1 MKSRLLKKAF
11 IASVLSF
18 GLSVFSLQA
27 KELIVST
34 TASMGSLQYDTTKHF
49 VDTTNVKLAES
60 KLDYQ
65 LKFFGSGQLGS
76 DKDTQQKLKL
86 GTIDIA
92 LLSSTLAT
100 NIPQMAIF
108 ELPFLIT
115 NREQLAKV
123 ETEVFYPHI
132 APEAEKKGYKIIGL
146 WENGFRSITNNSR
159 PITKPEDLKGL
170 KIRTPNSSWRLK
182 MFKVWGANPTPIPF
196 GDVFI
201 GLRTGVID
209 GQENPL
215 TNIYAAK
222 LQEVQKFLSITNHV
236 YSPSYLTVGLN
247 SYKKL
252 PTEVKVIIEESAKE
266 SQAWGYKEA
275 ERLDIELE
283 KKLAES
289 GMQINKADIDA
300 FIKASQPIYDEFI
313 SSVKDGKV
321 LLEKHKKQLSNDAS

>member
-1 MKSRLLKKAF
+1 MKPASHKITVISTALLLSATF
-11 IASVLSF
+11 SV
-18 GLSVFSLQA
+18 QA
-27 KELIVST
+27 KDLVVST
-34 TASMGSLQYDTTKHF
+34 TASLGSLQYDTTEHF
-49 VDTTNVKLAES
+49 VNVANEKLTAA

-65 LKFFGSGQLGS
+65 LKFFGSGQLGN

-115 NREQLAKV
+115 DRTQLAKV
-123 ETEVFYPHI
+123 EQQVFYPYI
-132 APEAEKKGYKIIGL
+132 APEAEKKGYKVIGL
-146 WENGFRSITNNSR
+146 WENGFRSITNSTR
-159 PITKPEDLKGL
+159 PINKPEDLKGL

-182 MFKVWGANPTPIPF
+182 MFQTWGANPTPIPF

-201 GLRTGVID
+201 GLRTKVID

-222 LQEVQKFLSITNHV
+222 LQEVQKYLSITNHV
-236 YSPSYLTVGLN
+236 YSPAYLTVGVN

-252 PTEVKVIIEESAKE
+252 PQNVRDIIEEAAKE
-266 SQAWGYKEA
+266 SQSWSYKEA
-275 ERLDIELE
+275 DRLDKELE
-283 KKLAES
+283 KKLVEG
-289 GMQINKADIDA
+289 GMQINTADTKAFMDA
-300 FIKASQPIYDEFI
+300 SKPIYDEFV
-313 SSVKDGKV
+313 SSVENGKE
-321 LLEKHKKQLSNDAS
+321 LLEKTLEAIK

>member
-1 MKSRLLKKAF
+1 MKTRSYKTIAISSALLFSA
-11 IASVLSF
+11 A
-18 GLSVFSLQA
+18 LSVQA
-27 KELIVST
+27 KDLVVST
-34 TASMGSLQYDTTKHF
+34 TASLGSLQYDTTEHF
-49 VDTTNVKLAES
+49 VKIANEKLSAA

-65 LKFFGSGQLGS
+65 LKFFGSGQLGN

-115 NREQLAKV
+115 NRQQLAKV
-123 ETEVFYPHI
+123 ESQVFYPYI
-132 APEAEKKGYKIIGL
+132 APEVEKKGYKVIGL
-146 WENGFRSITNNSR
+146 WENGFRSITNSTR
-159 PITKPEDLKGL
+159 PITTPEDLKGL
-170 KIRTPNSSWRLK
+170 KIRTPSSSWRLK
-182 MFKVWGANPTPIPF
+182 MFQVWGANPTPIPF

-222 LQEVQKFLSITNHV
+222 LQEVQKYLSITNHV
-236 YSPSYLTVGLN
+236 YSPAYLTVGTN

-252 PTEVKVIIEESAKE
+252 PQNVRDIIEQAAKE
-266 SQAWGYKEA
+266 SQSWSYNEA
-275 ERLDIELE
+275 DRLDKELE
-283 KKLAES
+283 KKLIEA
-289 GMQINKADIDA
+289 GMQVNIADTKAFMDA
-300 FIKASQPIYDEFI
+300 SKPIYDEFT
-313 SSVKDGKV
+313 SSVENGKA
-321 LLEKHKKQLSNDAS
+321 LLEKTLEAIK

>member
-1 MKSRLLKKAF
+1 MKTRSYKTIAISTALLFSA
-11 IASVLSF
+11 A
-18 GLSVFSLQA
+18 LSVQA
-27 KELIVST
+27 KDLVVST
-34 TASMGSLQYDTTKHF
+34 TASLGSLQYDTTEHF
-49 VDTTNVKLAES
+49 VKVANEKLSAA

-65 LKFFGSGQLGS
+65 LKFFGSGQLGN

-115 NREQLAKV
+115 NRQQLAKV
-123 ETEVFYPHI
+123 ESQVFYPYI
-132 APEAEKKGYKIIGL
+132 APEVEKKGYKVIGL
-146 WENGFRSITNNSR
+146 WENGFRSITNSTR
-159 PITKPEDLKGL
+159 PITTPEDLKGL
-170 KIRTPNSSWRLK
+170 KIRTPSSSWRLK
-182 MFKVWGANPTPIPF
+182 MFQVWGANPTPIPF

-222 LQEVQKFLSITNHV
+222 LQEVQKYLSITNHV
-236 YSPSYLTVGLN
+236 YSPAYLTVGTN

-252 PTEVKVIIEESAKE
+252 PQNVRDIIEQAAKE
-266 SQAWGYKEA
+266 SQSWSYNEA
-275 ERLDIELE
+275 DRLDKELE
-283 KKLAES
+283 KKLIEA
-289 GMQINKADIDA
+289 GMQVNIADTKAFMDA
-300 FIKASQPIYDEFI
+300 SKPIYDEFT
-313 SSVKDGKV
+313 SSVENGKA
-321 LLEKHKKQLSNDAS
+321 LLEKTLEAIK